1 MIALA
6 HHVEDLVERGVLSDY
21 ADAAR
26 ILGLTNARVTQVMN
40 LLQLAP
46 DLQEGLLLGN
56 LNVPERRLRVG
67 LRCPDWAAQR
77 AAIEGGG

>member
-6 HHVEDLVERGVLSDY
+6 HHVENLVERGVLPDY
-21 ADAAR
+21 AAAAR

-46 DLQEGLLLGN
+46 DLQEGLLLGT

-67 LRCPDWAAQR
+67 LRFPDWAEQR